1 MKEWQINRTVFKV
14 SDFLSWQRI
23 GSLELNPNFQRRSVW
38 KKGAKSFLIDTI
50 IKGYPIP
57 IIFIREKQTDVF
69 KLEPIRDIVD
79 GQQRLRTLIA
89 FIMPSSLKNYDPEK
103 DDFKISRSHNR
114 QLANKKFED
123 LDRDLKQ
130 RILDYQFSV
139 NVLPADVEDR
149 DIYQIFSRMNS
160 TGLKLNHQEIRNS
173 EYFGE
178 FKTSVYDSALKYLS
192 EWKKWK
198 VFTDDNI
205 SRMDEAELSSE
216 FYSYMLKG
224 ISSKSQNAIDKLYE
238 DYDEFFNEREII
250 EQRFETVLDTIDDN
264 FGNIISQTP
273 YSKKTL
279 FYILFIIVYDILYG
293 TDTKLATKKHSKI
306 TVAQVNSLIHIG
318 EDIQLQKVPEN
329 ILESATRR
337 TTNILE
343 RKTLYNYFKTRV
355 K

>member
-1 MKEWQINRTVFKV
+1 ME
-14 SDFLSWQRI
+14 
-23 GSLELNPNFQRRSVW
+23 
-38 KKGAKSFLIDTI
+38 KGAKSFLIDTI